1 MTKKAETVS
10 AVGNILAFPL
20 LFVSSALFPNAIIP
34 RWAQLVSDYNSLSY
48 ASNVTWDLV
57 QGGLT
62 TKLKSVALINFT

>member
-57 QGGLT
+57 
-62 TKLKSVALINFT
+62 